1 VSRRLASR
9 AANAASHGLTATKR
23 LPEILGP
30 ELLERHRQRF
40 QLEWRPCTP
49 TQTYLVEELAR
60 HAAALER
67 GTLIEEAVLRTSA
80 RGLSRISDSDGDEDV
95 GDDHVLAAACGAE
108 TVDRV
113 TRYRRAHEKGDA
125 GKSRCPSCGG
135 ADGKWLARR
144 GQWQCGDC
152 RRQVSARSG
161 TVMERSRLS
170 LRVWIAAIA
179 AILQDRKISTEALC
193 EITGIRRAKTVR
205 ALAQRI
211 RKAIDSPNADR
222 LLAGL
227 NAEMLRELA
236 GSRR

>member
-1 VSRRLASR
+1 
-9 AANAASHGLTATKR
+9 
-23 LPEILGP
+23 
-30 ELLERHRQRF
+30 
-40 QLEWRPCTP
+40 
-49 TQTYLVEELAR
+49 
-60 HAAALER
+60 
-67 GTLIEEAVLRTSA
+67 
-80 RGLSRISDSDGDEDV
+80 
-95 GDDHVLAAACGAE
+95 VLAAACGAE

-113 TRYRRAHEKGDA
+113 TRYRRAHEKGFLQALSRLRELRTVNDAVLVPSTSSPLRFEETTCLHYLRKHRDA